1 MAILRAA
8 ELFDLATRALVA
20 AGARRE
26 AAEATAAALTATEA
40 QGVTTHGVAMLPL
53 YCAQLRSGRIDPAA
67 VPRIVRE
74 QGACV
79 LVDANNALA
88 HEACAMAIDRAMA
101 LARDTGIAI
110 GAVTNS
116 NHSGALAAMLAP
128 VAAGSMAC
136 LAFSNAGAAIV
147 PPGGRKAL
155 FGTNPVAA
163 VFPRR
168 TARGVP
174 RQPVVIDLSL
184 TEATKG
190 RIQELQAAGQPIPE
204 GWGLD
209 SDGQPTTEPDRIL
222 FGGSLNAIGGTKGAL
237 LAMIVELLVCT
248 LTGAQISKDV
258 EPMQTGRGQPRRLGQ
273 LFLLI
278 EPSSLRGA
286 LYWQRMETIVETMLG
301 ETGVRLP
308 GARRFRALRDAQS
321 VGVKLHDALYL
332 RLVALAGGGA
342 PAAAGDTG

>member
-1 MAILRAA
+1 MAILRTA
-8 ELFDLATRALVA
+8 ELYDLATRALLA
-20 AGARRE
+20 AGARRS

-40 QGVTTHGVAMLPL
+40 QGVTTHGLALLPL

-67 VPRIVRE
+67 VPRIARE
-74 QGACV
+74 HGACV
-79 LVDANNALA
+79 LVDARNALA

-101 LARDTGIAI
+101 IARQSGIAI

-128 VAAGSMAC
+128 VAAAGMVSI
-136 LAFSNAGAAIV
+136 AFSNAGPAIV

-190 RIQELQAAGQPIPE
+190 RIQQLQAAGQPIPE

-209 SDGQPTTEPDRIL
+209 ADGQPTTEADRIL
-222 FGGSLNAIGGTKGAL
+222 YGGSLNAIGGTKGAL
-237 LAMIVELLVCT
+237 LAMIVELLVCA
-248 LTGAQISKDV
+248 LTGAQLSKDV
-258 EPMQTGRGQPRRLGQ
+258 EPMQTEAGQPRRLGQ

-278 EPSSLRGA
+278 EPGSLRGA
-286 LYWQRMETIVETMLG
+286 LYWQRMETIVQTMQS
-301 ETGVRLP
+301 EPGVRLP
-308 GARRFRALRDAQS
+308 GARRFRALRDAQDA
-321 VGVKLHDALYL
+321 GVELHDALYL
-332 RLVALAGGGA
+332 RLVALAGGGD
-342 PAAAGDTG
+342 AAAGDAR